1 MKNKKNN
8 GQNGSFCRISI
19 DEKEKADKKI
29 SEKQGKERKEGKERK
44 QGKQGKE
51 NKEASAA
58 QNASQHE
65 KEQIIYGKNA
75 VTEAL
80 LAHSEID
87 TVYLLRNA
95 GGTGKIVALAKEA
108 GTVIKEVGE
117 EKFTSLLGSGVK
129 HGGAAAVMAAV
140 SYADVEDILKASEE
154 KGMPPFIIAADGI
167 QDPHNLGAI
176 IRTAEAAG
184 ADGVIITKRR
194 SASLTSTAFKT
205 SAGAASWIKVARVN
219 SLAETL
225 EGLKKRN
232 IWIYGAEADGTPFYK
247 AKLDGGCCL
256 VIGSEGYGL
265 SRLVREKCDRVLS
278 IDMYGHVN
286 SLNASVSAGILIYEA
301 VKYRR

>member
-1 MKNKKNN
+1 MSTDFRKNRKNKDHRENQENRDNKD
-8 GQNGSFCRISI
+8 S
-19 DEKEKADKKI
+19 
-29 SEKQGKERKEGKERK
+29 SE
-44 QGKQGKE
+44 
-51 NKEASAA
+51 
-58 QNASQHE
+58 
-65 KEQIIYGKNA
+65 EQQVETRIIYGKNT

-80 LAHSEID
+80 LSHSEID
-87 TVYLLRNA
+87 TVYILRNA
-95 GGTGKIVALAKEA
+95 GGMGKIIALAKEA

-117 EKFTSLLGSGVK
+117 EKLTALLGAGTK
-129 HGGAAAVMAAV
+129 HGGVAAVTAAV
-140 SYADVEDILKASEE
+140 SYADIEDILKVSEE
-154 KGMPPFIIAADGI
+154 KGLPPFIIAADGI

-219 SLAETL
+219 SLASTL
-225 EGLKKRN
+225 EDLKKKN
-232 IWIYGAEADGTPFYK
+232 IWIYGAEADGTPFYQ
-247 AKLDGGCCL
+247 AKLEGGCCL

-265 SRLVREKCDRVLS
+265 SRLVREKCDQVLS

-301 VKYRR
+301 VRYRRGK